1 MQFLKESEVR
11 EQDNL
16 PSIDNESNQFEVSEY
31 VDDIYQYYWVTEVIL
46 IVPVMSAPF
55 YVMLSSLL
63 PITLNMY
70 LFLVVE

>member
-1 MQFLKESEVR
+1 LQFLKESEVR